1 MTSSVVMLNGTDV
14 ANKRNV
20 IFKMDF
26 VDIQKRAASGSTQTP
41 MATLHKVKKVRKKKN
56 LVKYKA
62 VRMIRMILQFNV
74 LATSGSIF
82 TSLTS

>member
-1 MTSSVVMLNGTDV
+1 MLNGSNV

-20 IFKMDF
+20 IFKIDF
-26 VDIQKRAASGSTQTP
+26 VDIQKQKASGSTQTP

-62 VRMIRMILQFNV
+62 VRMSKIMLQFNV

-82 TSLTS
+82 N